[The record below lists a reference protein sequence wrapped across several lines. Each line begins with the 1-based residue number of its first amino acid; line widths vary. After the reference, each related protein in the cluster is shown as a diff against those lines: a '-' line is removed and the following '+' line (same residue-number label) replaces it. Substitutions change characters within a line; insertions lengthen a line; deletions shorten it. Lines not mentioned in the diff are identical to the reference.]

1 MVNVWTLTAV
11 KPTAG
16 GVVLA
21 RFSQSYATLIIMHL
35 HCGRLTAKCGKWV
48 GGGEI
53 KKKKKKGRR
62 KKKKKPVEK
71 VWTPAPESSR
81 RRRRP
86 DQIPPPP
93 LGLTSNVRVSSM
105 ALTSKRAVSCQ
116 DLTDRK
122 DQELEGLAGSP
133 SSDDIMLRASR
144 QIHRGRSLRCC
155 GGNWVASAGGAVDW
169 ERRVA
174 DWISVLFSALGRY
187 VSINTYMHTAE
198 VTSLYV
204 TTSGQT
210 THGWAPCTGQ

>member
-53 KKKKKKGRR
+53 KKKKKGKKEKR
-62 KKKKKPVEK
+62 KKAGRESLDSGAGIITA
-71 VWTPAPESSR
+71 TPET
-81 RRRRP
+81 RP
-86 DQIPPPP
+86 DP
-93 LGLTSNVRVSSM
+93 SSPSRINIKCPSFVHGPN
-105 ALTSKRAVSCQ
+105 LKKGGVLPRPHG
-116 DLTDRK
+116 
-122 DQELEGLAGSP
+122 QERPGTGGIP